1 MRTGL
6 VTEIDWESL
15 FMFNSEVS
23 LAGEGG
29 TLSFGSISRF
39 FGISLE
45 FSSFNNR
52 FSRNFSDGLAKSNGC
67 CISFSSVTA
76 TEAAVAME
84 PVLVSGTFSV
94 SGTIVVSGLN
104 SDLGSLGG
112 VG

>member
-1 MRTGL
+1 ML
-6 VTEIDWESL
+6 VTGIVWESL
-15 FMFNSEVS
+15 FMLNSEAS
-23 LAGEGG
+23 LVGEGG

-52 FSRNFSDGLAKSNGC
+52 FSRNFSDGLAKSNGFC
-67 CISFSSVTA
+67 VSVSSVTI
-76 TEAAVAME
+76 TEAAVATE
-84 PVLVSGTFSV
+84 PVLVSGISFV

-112 VG
+112 MG